1 MNKGLKLFTEV
12 RSKVEF
18 KRTSYVSPVLKKYS
32 FLLPDPIKQ
41 QFPKRLAFKTFLD
54 ENFCYWD

>member
-32 FLLPDPIKQ
+32 FL
-41 QFPKRLAFKTFLD
+41 
-54 ENFCYWD
+54 

>member
-18 KRTSYVSPVLKKYS
+18 KRTSYVSTILKKYS
-32 FLLPDPIKQ
+32 FYNPTQLNNN
-41 QFPKRLAFKTFLD
+41 FPKD
-54 ENFCYWD
+54 

>member
-18 KRTSYVSPVLKKYS
+18 KRTSYVSTELKKYS
-32 FLLPDPIKQ
+32 FL
-41 QFPKRLAFKTFLD
+41 
-54 ENFCYWD
+54 